1 MSSPRR
7 PCQFERRAIHA
18 ELRAARLD
26 RSVMVPGV
34 YGKIR
39 SGSIREY
46 VSIWRGLDDAASEI
60 PIEAI
65 HFPRAALLPH
75 ACM

>member
-1 MSSPRR
+1 MRDYER
-7 PCQFERRAIHA
+7 LVLIVQF
-18 ELRAARLD
+18 
-26 RSVMVPGV
+26 MVLGV
-34 YGKIR
+34 YGKTR

-46 VSIWRGLDDAASEI
+46 VSIWPGLDDAASEI

-65 HFPRAALLPH
+65 HFPRAVLLPQ